1 MTCNV
6 KVAVDIIAQI
16 PAHLWRREILE
27 RQPSLHPQFSLG
39 FMGECPDRSIY
50 GKIQEVWN
58 LQGKKRHLKVF
69 ADGDKQDCGI

>member
-16 PAHLWRREILE
+16 PAHKTD
-27 RQPSLHPQFSLG
+27 SLHCNNPQLILG

-58 LQGKKRHLKVF
+58 LQGKKRHFKVF
-69 ADGDKQDCGI
+69 ADGEKQDCGI